1 MKTFEDIADIK
12 NYKAM
17 INVGGGVA
25 SLGTSFNS
33 KLLPAGIIRRS
44 DIQNISLQD
53 GGIEGVC
60 PSFRK
65 IIFQYY
71 IF

>member
-33 KLLPAGIIRRS
+33 KL
-44 DIQNISLQD
+44 
-53 GGIEGVC
+53 C
-60 PSFRK
+60 PQVSFEDLIYK
-65 IIFQYY
+65 IFPCRMRY
-71 IF
+71 